1 MIGELRIADLGVID
15 DAVIELAPGLS
26 VVTGE
31 TGAGKTMVV
40 TGLGLLLGQRAD
52 SGAIRRGARSA
63 RVEGVFSRL
72 PEGLADQVTEAG
84 GELDDGELLLARQLG
99 GSRSRGFVGGA
110 GVPVAQQQE
119 IAEQLVTIHGQSEQ
133 VRLAAP
139 ARQREILDRA
149 AGPKLAKALA
159 SYRADHTARE
169 AAAAELAD
177 LRDHARER
185 AREADLLQFGLDEI
199 EKVDPQPG
207 EDTALAAEAERLQA
221 VDDLRLAAHTAVVA
235 LAGDEDSIDQGSA
248 LTAAATARKAL
259 EGAAAQDPELAGL
272 ADRSGEVMVLAAE
285 LAQDLS
291 GYLAGLEADPNR
303 LEWIAERRA
312 ALQGLT
318 RKYGETVDEVLAWS
332 ADAAGRLGGLAA
344 SDDRIEALAA
354 EVAALDERLAT
365 RAAELTALRRKA
377 AERLSAAVLTELAA
391 LAMPHARLEFA
402 ITPLDRLGPHGA
414 DQVVLQFT
422 ANPGSDPR
430 PLARVASGGELSRVR
445 LALEVVLADAAERT
459 TLVFDEVDA
468 GVGGRVA
475 VEIGRRLARLAE
487 HHQVL
492 VVTHLAQVA
501 AFADRHL
508 VVQKSSDG
516 QVTTSGVRQLDGAE
530 REAELARMMAGI
542 DTSDSSLAHA
552 RELLT
557 EAGQARPVKKKRS
570 RSARDADEIGDPR

>member
-1 MIGELRIADLGVID
+1 MIDELRIADLGVID

-52 SGAIRRGARSA
+52 SQAIRRGARSA
-63 RVEGVFSRL
+63 RVEGVFSGL
-72 PEGLADQVTEAG
+72 PAGLEERIVEAG
-84 GELDDGELLLARQLG
+84 GVLDDGELLLARQV
-99 GSRSRGFVGGA
+99 SSNRSRGFVGGA
-110 GVPVAQQQE
+110 GVPIGLQQE
-119 IAEQLVTIHGQSEQ
+119 IAERLVTIHGQSEQ

-139 ARQREILDRA
+139 ARQRELLDRA
-149 AGPKLAKALA
+149 AGPELAEVLA
-159 SYRADHTARE
+159 GYRADHSARE
-169 AAAAELAD
+169 ATAAELAD

-185 AREADLLQFGLDEI
+185 AREADLLRFGLDEVA
-199 EKVDPQPG
+199 KVDPQPG
-207 EDTALAAEAERLQA
+207 EDTALAAETQRLQA
-221 VDDLRLAAHTAVVA
+221 VDDLRQAAHSAVVA
-235 LAGDEDSIDQGSA
+235 LAGAEDTIDDASA

-259 EGAAAQDPELAGL
+259 EAAAGQDPELGEL
-272 ADRSGEVMVLAAE
+272 ATRAREVMVLATD

-303 LEWIAERRA
+303 LEWIAERRS

-318 RKYGETVDEVLAWS
+318 RKYGATVDEVLAWA
-332 ADAAGRLGGLAA
+332 ADAAARLGGLAA
-344 SDDRIEALAA
+344 SDDRIEALAG
-354 EVAALDERLAT
+354 EVAVLDERLASS
-365 RAAELTALRRKA
+365 AAELTRLRRRA
-377 AERLSAAVLTELAA
+377 ADRLSAAVVEELAA

-402 ITPLDRLGPHGA
+402 ISPLDRLGPHGA

-422 ANPGSDPR
+422 ANPGSEPR
-430 PLARVASGGELSRVR
+430 PLGKVASGGELSRVR
-445 LALEVVLADAAERT
+445 LALEVVLADAAERA

-475 VEIGRRLARLAE
+475 VEIGRRLARLAR

-508 VVQKSSDG
+508 VVQKASDG
-516 QVTTSGVRQLDGAE
+516 QVTTSGLRVLDGAE

-552 RELLT
+552 RELLA
-557 EAGQARPVKKKRS
+557 EARRGAKKR
-570 RSARDADEIGDPR
+570 RQRA